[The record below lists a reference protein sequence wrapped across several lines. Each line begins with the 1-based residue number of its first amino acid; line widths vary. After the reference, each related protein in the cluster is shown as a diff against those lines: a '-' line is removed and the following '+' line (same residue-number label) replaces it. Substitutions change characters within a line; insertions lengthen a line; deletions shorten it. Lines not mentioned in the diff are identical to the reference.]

1 MMFLL
6 GFLSGV
12 IIVIAIIVIES
23 YLVARRKG
31 VIESVV
37 EKVGRVTKPKAEIFF
52 PKTDEQIAQED
63 LIDKNASK
71 GEGTPLKDLGL

>member
-1 MMFLL
+1 MFLFGFLL
-6 GFLSGV
+6 GIV
-12 IIVIAIIVIES
+12 VVIAIIVIET

-37 EKVGRVTKPKAEIFF
+37 EKTGKVTKPKAKIFF
-52 PKTDEQIAQED
+52 PKTDEQVAQEA